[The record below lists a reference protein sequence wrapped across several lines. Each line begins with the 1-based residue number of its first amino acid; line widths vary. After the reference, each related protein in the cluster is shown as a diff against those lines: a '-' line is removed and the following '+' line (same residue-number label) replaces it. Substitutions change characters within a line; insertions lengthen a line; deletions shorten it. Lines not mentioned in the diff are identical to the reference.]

1 MFRRSFLIK
10 SGLAGAMALGV
21 LAGSAGVSGAE
32 YPLDNVTLVTHS
44 SPGGGTDVFLRE
56 MIGHLGPIMGVNFVV
71 ENVRGGGGAK
81 AMAKLA
87 SSPADGSIFYG
98 TTPSYINASLLSK
111 PDSTFRDLD
120 PIANVFIDPQILYV
134 RKDSPYNNLTEVV
147 TDAKTRPNEVK
158 FAVSTPAS
166 LDRQVIEQFKQI
178 AGVEVITI
186 THDGGGDVLL
196 SVLNGTG
203 DVGVGEVQEL
213 RGQIDAGEIRLITT
227 YTEKRLDQFP
237 DLPTAREQGID
248 LVVSKF
254 RGIAGPKGVPADV
267 VKAWEE
273 GIQTLLAE
281 PAFKAWYEQGA
292 LVPAFMPQSEYR
304 AFIDNFAKEQE
315 AFFVKYNITED

>member
-1 MFRRSFLIK
+1 MFRRNLIK
-10 SGLAGAMALGV
+10 SGLAGALALGV
-21 LAGSAGVSGAE
+21 LAGTAGMGAAE
-32 YPLDNVTLVTHS
+32 YPIEDVTLVTHS

-56 MIGHLGPIMGVNFVV
+56 MILHLGPAMGVNFAV

-111 PDSTFRDLD
+111 PDATFKDLD
-120 PIANVFIDPQILYV
+120 PIVNVFIDPQILYV
-134 RKDSPYNNLTEVV
+134 RKDSPYKNLTEVV
-147 TDAKTRPNEVK
+147 ADAKSRPNEVK

-166 LDRQVIEQFKQI
+166 LDRQVIEQFKQV
-178 AGVEVITI
+178 AGVEIITI

-203 DVGVGEVQEL
+203 DVGVGEIQEL

-273 GIQTLLAE
+273 GIQKLLAD

-304 AFIDNFAKEQE
+304 GFIDNFAKEQE
-315 AFFVKYNITED
+315 AFFVKYNITEE

>member
-1 MFRRSFLIK
+1 MLRRSLVA
-10 SGLAGAMALGV
+10 SALAGV
-21 LAGSAGVSGAE
+21 LALGGAETSAAE
-32 YPLDNVTLVTHS
+32 YPLDDVTLVTHS

-56 MIGHLGPIMGVNFVV
+56 MILHLGPAMGVNFAV

-87 SSPADGSIFYG
+87 SSPPDGSIFYG

-111 PDSTFRDLD
+111 PDATFRDLD
-120 PIANVFIDPQILYV
+120 PIVNVFIDPQIIYV
-134 RKDSPYNNLTEVV
+134 RKDSPYNNLTDVIA
-147 TDAKTRPNEVK
+147 DAKARPNQVK

-166 LDRQVIEQFKQI
+166 LDRQVIEQFKQV
-178 AGVEVITI
+178 AGVEIITI

-203 DVGVGEVQEL
+203 DVGVGEIQEL

-227 YTEKRLDQFP
+227 YTAERLEQFP

-273 GIQTLLAE
+273 GIQKVLADPE
-281 PAFKAWYEQGA
+281 FKKWYQQGA
-292 LVPAFMPQSEYR
+292 LVPAFMPQSEYKG
-304 AFIDNFAKEQE
+304 FIENFAKEQE

>member
-1 MFRRSFLIK
+1 MLRRSSIA
-10 SGLAGAMALGV
+10 SALAGV
-21 LAGSAGVSGAE
+21 LALGALGGADTSAAE
-32 YPLDNVTLVTHS
+32 YPLDDVTLVTHS

-56 MIGHLGPIMGVNFVV
+56 MILHLGPAMGVNFAV

-87 SSPADGSIFYG
+87 SSPPDGSIFYG

-111 PDSTFRDLD
+111 PDATFKDLD
-120 PIANVFIDPQILYV
+120 PIVNVFIDPQIIYV
-134 RKDSPYNNLTEVV
+134 RKDSPYNNLTDVIA
-147 TDAKTRPNEVK
+147 DAKARPNQVK

-166 LDRQVIEQFKQI
+166 LDRQVIEQFKQV
-178 AGVEVITI
+178 AGVEIITI

-203 DVGVGEVQEL
+203 DVGVGEIQEL
-213 RGQIDAGEIRLITT
+213 RGQIEAGEIRLITT
-227 YTEKRLDQFP
+227 YTAERLEQFP

-273 GIQTLLAE
+273 GIQKVLADPE
-281 PAFKAWYEQGA
+281 FKTWYQQGA
-292 LVPAFMPQSEYR
+292 LVPAFMPQSEYKG
-304 AFIDNFAKEQE
+304 FIENFAKEQE